1 MATET
6 EYSFSIADD
15 FSNGIVNTGTL
26 LTEIGASSITIALSY
41 IETEE
46 DDCSIY
52 FKDVLGSSDE
62 TTLSGV
68 VESHLGAMPEDVA
81 KVDLF
86 DELRDS
92 SGKLRVHQTSR
103 KIGLRIT
110 WTGAGD
116 DQSDPHLVGGGE
128 HFSMAVASGTV
139 TKYVDFNC
147 VNNETW
153 LHEGYLTWDKCSMDL
168 LTLEMVP
175 RIASYTISSGTN
187 YNSYGGYMA
196 IPAAGDG
203 IMNITSDLTD
213 ANGGLVYMPNDD
225 EGNLPTA
232 FWDAEWNTSTK
243 KYENITPAPY
253 GNGRYN
259 IFIYEITFARFVN
272 EVPFLANGFIPLSSS
287 DTDQLGHGMRLR
299 MTLDANGN
307 TETSYIACIMC
318 LHRKKSV

>member
-1 MATET
+1 MGTLIIENNTVNDIILTDLRSFEITASGTET
-6 EYSFSIADD
+6 LSDYFSSIEIADSAELLLLVANND
-15 FSNGIVNTGTL
+15 LTVNNGVEDLTTVAGVKYCLGT
-26 LTEIGASSITIALSY
+26 Y
-41 IETEE
+41 N
-46 DDCSIY
+46 
-52 FKDVLGSSDE
+52 DV
-62 TTLSGV
+62 TLP
-68 VESHLGAMPEDVA
+68 A
-81 KVDLF
+81 
-86 DELRDS
+86 ELRDR

-116 DQSDPHLVGGGE
+116 DQTDPHAVGGGE
-128 HFSMAVASGTV
+128 PFSLAVASGTV
-139 TKYVDFNC
+139 TKYIDFNC

-153 LHEGYLTWDKCSMDL
+153 LHEGYLTWSDCSMDL

-175 RIASYTISSGTN
+175 RVVSYTVSSGTN
-187 YNSYGGYMA
+187 YNLYGGYMA

-203 IMNITSDLTD
+203 IINITSDLTE

-225 EGNLPTA
+225 QDNLPTA
-232 FWDAEWNTSTK
+232 FWNADWNTSTK
-243 KYENITPAPY
+243 KYENIAPAPY

-259 IFIYEITFARFVN
+259 IFTYEITLARFVN
-272 EVPFLANGFIPLSSS
+272 EIPFLANGFIPLNSS

-307 TETSYIACIMC
+307 TETSYTACIMC

>member
-1 MATET
+1 MGILIVKNNTSSDVILTDLRSFEVTASGTET
-6 EYSFSIADD
+6 LSDYFSVSEMANSGELLLAVADNTFTVNNGTEDLTAAVGAKHCLGTYSD
-15 FSNGIVNTGTL
+15 VNL
-26 LTEIGASSITIALSY
+26 LE
-41 IETEE
+41 
-46 DDCSIY
+46 
-52 FKDVLGSSDE
+52 
-62 TTLSGV
+62 
-68 VESHLGAMPEDVA
+68 
-81 KVDLF
+81 
-86 DELRDS
+86 ELRDT

-116 DQSDPHLVGGGE
+116 DQSDPHAVGGGE
-128 HFSMAVASGTV
+128 RFSMAVASGTV

-175 RIASYTISSGTN
+175 RVASYTVSSGTN
-187 YNSYGGYMA
+187 YNSYGGYMV

-203 IMNITSDLTD
+203 IINITSDLTD

-232 FWDAEWNTSTK
+232 FWDADWNTSTK
-243 KYENITPAPY
+243 QYENITPAPY
-253 GNGRYN
+253 GTGRYN

-272 EVPFLANGFIPLSSS
+272 EVPFLANGFIPLNSS

-299 MTLDANGN
+299 MTLAANGN